1 MTLYDEIKAS
11 YVPKPKSASDSTG
24 NDMLDQLYAVLKM
37 DANNASLAGETS
49 CSHTFSTK
57 KTYSYTIYSKGRQK
71 KTVHEGE
78 IAHYLAEQLESFLKG
93 PLLRET
99 LKKMLGPD
107 VHHEIVAVSHQ
118 RMFSEDYD
126 IRISLSWKKPE
137 SSEKEK
143 EEPQ

>member
-24 NDMLDQLYAVLKM
+24 NDMLDQLYAVLQM

-57 KTYSYTIYSKGRQK
+57 KTYSYTIYSEGRQK
-71 KTVHEGE
+71 KTIHEGD
-78 IAHYLAEQLESFLKG
+78 IAHYLVEQLEHFLKA
-93 PLLRET
+93 PLLRST

-107 VHHEIVAVSHQ
+107 IHHEIVAVSHQ

-126 IRISLSWKKPE
+126 IRISLSWKEPE
-137 SSEKEK
+137 HPTEK
-143 EEPQ
+143 EEEQ

>member
-11 YVPKPKSASDSTG
+11 YVPKPKTAFDSTG

-71 KTVHEGE
+71 KTIHEGD
-78 IAHYLAEQLESFLKG
+78 IAHYLVEQLESFLKG
-93 PLLRET
+93 PLLRST

-107 VHHEIVAVSHQ
+107 VHHEIIAISHQ

-126 IRISLSWKKPE
+126 IRISLSWKEPE